1 MVIIL
6 RIFINIASS
15 KELQLLLCRL
25 REEIALGALL
35 KKVGQENAKLY
46 MTIMHDFSTYLS

>member
-35 KKVGQENAKLY
+35 KKVGPVNAKLF
-46 MTIMHDFSTYLS
+46 MTMMHDFSTYLS